1 MTDAEVSH
9 LDGVLDLSSERS
21 FHLEM
26 HVRIS
31 ACVGDKVG
39 GQLGVASSAYRI
51 GQFQ

>member
-1 MTDAEVSH
+1 MTDAEVPA

-31 ACVGDKVG
+31 ACVVDEVG
-39 GQLGVASSAYRI
+39 GRSGVASSAYRI
-51 GQFQ
+51 GQF